1 MIKGLEA
8 MAVASLMLFVES
20 LQVNIKAAIKLD
32 EGSRSRL
39 MTLTET
45 VSASFFFLFSFLLS
59 SIFFHHLLFNFVQKT
74 FMTVHCAESTCSELQ
89 ILDAVINKSLV
100 KSIQDIVD
108 DDGSVKDT
116 AVWLLHPILILFPSS
131 DVMLAF
137 HS

>member
-1 MIKGLEA
+1 VIKGLEA

-45 VSASFFFLFSFLLS
+45 VSASFFFFFLFCYLASFF
-59 SIFFHHLLFNFVQKT
+59 IT
-74 FMTVHCAESTCSELQ
+74 YY
-89 ILDAVINKSLV
+89 
-100 KSIQDIVD
+100 
-108 DDGSVKDT
+108 
-116 AVWLLHPILILFPSS
+116 LISFKK
-131 DVMLAF
+131 